1 MKFFAF
7 EGLDG
12 SGKSTVM
19 RIVSDRLKGD
29 GYKVVDIREPGS
41 TVLGE
46 KVRDLLLKDPDV
58 RIFPRTEALLFA
70 ACRAQ
75 LYDEVITVNMDQD
88 VIILCDRFVGSSLA
102 YQGAGKQVGMRTVA
116 DINYYAL
123 GAFEPTLTILLA
135 VTEEDRLKRTSRE
148 LDKIE
153 SRDQD
158 YFLRVRRGYEALAQ
172 VHEWAVVDTNKSI
185 EEVVDDVYNIIK
197 ENL

>member
-19 RIVSDRLKGD
+19 GIVAERLKAE
-29 GYKVVDIREPGS
+29 GYQVLTIREPGS
-41 TVLGE
+41 TILGE

-75 LYDEVITVNMDQD
+75 LYDEVITVNRDQD

-102 YQGAGKQVGMRTVA
+102 YQGAGKQVGIHTVA
-116 DINYYAL
+116 EINYYAL
-123 GAFEPTLTILLA
+123 GAFRPDLTILLA
-135 VTEEDRLKRTSRE
+135 VTEEDRLNRTSRE

-172 VHEWAVVDTNKSI
+172 VEGWNVVDTNKSI
-185 EEVVDDVYNIIK
+185 EEVANEVYNIIK